1 MTSPDDVPDK
11 DDVLDKDQTKSF
23 LEHLE
28 DLRGTIVKC
37 ALSLVGGMAI
47 AIPLAPLVLTLI
59 KRPLYDVESDLDIKV
74 DEFLKIMEMT
84 GGLSIALKIVFW
96 GGLLFSI
103 PFLIYFIWEF
113 VFPGLTRRERRT
125 VRAAAG
131 FAALLFAMGVC
142 MCYFMTLPVAIKL
155 MFKVNAW
162 MGVNCNFVR
171 LTDYVAFVLKL
182 LVAFGLAFELPVVL
196 MALGHLGLVT
206 SQQLREKRRHVIVG
220 LLILAMILTPPDP
233 LTQCMMAV
241 PMTALYEICI
251 WLIWLKEK
259 REAAAEA

>member
-1 MTSPDDVPDK
+1 MTSPDDE
-11 DDVLDKDQTKSF
+11 LDKDQTKSF

-37 ALSLVGGMAI
+37 ALALVSGMAI

-59 KRPLYDVESDLDIKV
+59 KRPLYNVDLDIDV
-74 DEFLKIMEMT
+74 DSFLKVMEMT
-84 GGLSIALKIVFW
+84 GGLSIAMKIVFW
-96 GGLLFSI
+96 GGLLFSV
-103 PFLIYFIWEF
+103 PFLVYFIWEF

-125 VRAAAG
+125 VRGAAT
-131 FAALLFAMGVC
+131 FAALLFALGVC
-142 MCYFMTLPVAIKL
+142 MCYYMTLPVAIKL
-155 MFKVNAW
+155 MFKINAW
-162 MGVNCNFVR
+162 MGVSCNFVR

-206 SQQLREKRRHVIVG
+206 ATQLREKRRHVLVG

-233 LTQCMMAV
+233 LTQLMMAI
-241 PMTALYEICI
+241 PMAILYEICI
-251 WLIWLKEK
+251 WLIWVKEK
-259 REAAAEA
+259 RDAKAENAEEA